1 MNGKISELA
10 ETVAQQL
17 SAFTELDA
25 ILQDEHRA
33 LLNQDREALNQC
45 LVRRAP
51 VLAQI
56 ESLDDRV
63 AACLRTLR
71 VEPSRAGVE
80 QCFANL
86 SPVPRQRA
94 QSVFAALREVAERCR
109 KQNEINGKVIVHRQ
123 RNADRVL
130 RILSGN
136 TSPGSATYAPDGRVA
151 AQSLPRTIATV

>member
-1 MNGKISELA
+1 MNGNVSELA
-10 ETVAQQL
+10 EAVAQQF
-17 SAFTELDA
+17 SAFTELDT

-33 LLNQDREALNQC
+33 LLDRDRDGLNQC
-45 LVRRAP
+45 VARRAP

-56 ESLDDRV
+56 ESLDNQV
-63 AACLRTLR
+63 AACLRALR

-86 SPVPRQRA
+86 SPAVRQRA

-123 RNADRVL
+123 RSADRVL

-136 TSPGSATYAPDGRVA
+136 TSPGSVTYAPDGRVA
-151 AQSLPRTIATV
+151 AQSLSTTIATV